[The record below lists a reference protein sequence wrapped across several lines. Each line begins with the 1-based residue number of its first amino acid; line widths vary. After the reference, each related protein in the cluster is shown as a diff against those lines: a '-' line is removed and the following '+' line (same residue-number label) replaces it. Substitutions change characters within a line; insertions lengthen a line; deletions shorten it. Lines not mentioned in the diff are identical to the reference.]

1 MTDRTDLTAPTPS
14 PDSATPPPGCPAH
27 AEPVVALHGPMFQ
40 QRPAE
45 LYRQLRREH
54 GSVAPVL
61 LEGGIPA
68 WYVIGY
74 RELHHVLTND
84 KLFARD
90 SRRWN
95 QWDRIPA
102 DWSLMPYV
110 GYQPS
115 VMFAEGAEHR
125 RRSGAISDALG
136 AVDQFELRQRCEE
149 VADELVD
156 AFVVTGHADLMAQ
169 FAHPMPALVVAQLF
183 GMADAETP
191 ALVRDLVLSLDGG
204 DEAIPAYGRVAA
216 AMRQLVRRRAVAPG
230 ADVPSRMLAHPAG
243 LSEEELTRD
252 LLVVLAAAQQPTANW
267 IGNTLRLMLTDDRF
281 AVTLSGGRRSA
292 GQALNEVLW
301 EDTPTQNFV
310 GRWAAQTT
318 RLGGH
323 RIRAGDLVVMGLA
336 AANTDPLVRPDPHS
350 AASGN
355 HAQMSFSHGEHR
367 CPFPAPEIAEV
378 IAKAAVEVLLDRLP
392 DVVLSVG
399 ADELVWRRSVWM
411 RGLEALPVEFTP
423 SYVAR

>member
-1 MTDRTDLTAPTPS
+1 MNQQTDRTAPT
-14 PDSATPPPGCPAH
+14 TPHGTPAPPGCPAH
-27 AEPVVALHGPMFQ
+27 AKPVVALHGPLFR

-45 LYRQLRREH
+45 LYRRLRGEH
-54 GSVAPVL
+54 GPVAPVE

-74 RELHHVLTND
+74 REVHHVLTND
-84 KLFARD
+84 QVFARD

-95 QWDRIPA
+95 QWDRIPP
-102 DWSLMPYV
+102 DWPLMPYV

-115 VMFAEGAEHR
+115 VMFAEGDEHR

-136 AVDQFELRQRCEE
+136 AVDQFELRQRCEA
-149 VADELVD
+149 VADSLVD
-156 AFVVTGHADLMAQ
+156 AFVVTGQADLMRQ
-169 FAHPMPALVVAQLF
+169 FAHPMPSLVAAKLF
-183 GMADAETP
+183 GLPDREAP
-191 ALVRDLVLSLDGG
+191 ALARDLSLSLDGG
-204 DEAIPAYGRVAA
+204 DEAIPAFGRVSV
-216 AMRQLVRRRAVAPG
+216 AMRRLVHRKSSAPG
-230 ADVPSRMLAHPAG
+230 PDVPSRMLAHPAG
-243 LSEEELTRD
+243 LTEEELTRD

-310 GRWAAQTT
+310 GRWATQATQ
-318 RLGGH
+318 LGGH
-323 RIRAGDLVVMGLA
+323 RIMPGDLVIMGLA
-336 AANTDPLVRPDPHS
+336 AANTDPQVRPDP
-350 AASGN
+350 AAGAVGN

-392 DVVLSVG
+392 DVVLAVG
-399 ADELVWRRSVWM
+399 PDELVWRESVWM

-423 SYVAR
+423 ACVNR

>member
-1 MTDRTDLTAPTPS
+1 MTHPTDLTAPTP
-14 PDSATPPPGCPAH
+14 PHGSAPPPGCPAH
-27 AEPVVALHGPMFQ
+27 AKPVVALEGPLFR

-54 GSVAPVL
+54 GPVAPVV

-84 KLFARD
+84 HLFARD

-95 QWDRIPA
+95 QWDRIPP

-136 AVDQFELRQRCEE
+136 EIDQFELRQRCEE
-149 VADELVD
+149 VADGLID
-156 AFVVTGHADLMAQ
+156 QFVVSGQADLMAQ
-169 FAHPMPALVVAQLF
+169 FAHPMPGLVVAKLF
-183 GMADAETP
+183 GLPDSDIP
-191 ALVRDLVLSLDGG
+191 RLVRDLQTSLDGG
-204 DEAIPAYGRVAA
+204 DDAIPAYVRVAG
-216 AMRQLVRRRAVAPG
+216 AMQELVRRKAIVPG
-230 ADVPSRMLAHPAG
+230 PDVPSRMLAHPAG
-243 LSEEELTRD
+243 LNEDELTKD
-252 LLVVLAAAQQPTANW
+252 LLVIMAAAQQPTSNW

-310 GRWAAQTT
+310 GRWATQATQ
-318 RLGGH
+318 LGGQ
-323 RIRAGDLVVMGLA
+323 RIRPGDLVIMGLA
-336 AANTDPLVRPDPHS
+336 AANTDPQVRPDQHS
-350 AASGN
+350 GSSGN

-399 ADELVWRRSVWM
+399 VDELVWRQSVWM
-411 RGLEALPVEFTP
+411 RGLESLPVEFTP
-423 SYVAR
+423 AYLSR